1 MSTNNTKPEGKEMN
15 EWQLIGHSYQIA
27 DTGDYD
33 GCYEITDGSVSIYSK
48 DDDDEALQPIVDA
61 LNESGCK
68 FYLDDSDAFENHL
81 LKIEIAELRSQLSP
95 SDHTAPQG
103 GEEEWLLFNGLCN
116 GLLNRFGSIRPDV
129 THLLFK
135 EFKQQG
141 FTIQKKQ
148 P

>member
-103 GEEEWLLFNGLCN
+103 EQTDIEELYYEWFNN
-116 GLLNRFGSIRPDV
+116 PSTQIGSFP
-129 THLLFK
+129 
-135 EFKQQG
+135 EWFKQQG